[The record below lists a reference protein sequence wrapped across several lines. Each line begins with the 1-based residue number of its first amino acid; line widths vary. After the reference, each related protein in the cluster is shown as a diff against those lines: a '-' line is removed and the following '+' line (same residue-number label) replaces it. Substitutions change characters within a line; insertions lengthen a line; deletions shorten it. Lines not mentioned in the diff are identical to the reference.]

1 MQNADSVHDA
11 TQGSTLPPDLSVRD
25 NGGRSMRHDLASEKA
40 VEIGIR
46 LQDILGTSD
55 AANFLKNNV
64 IGLDV
69 ALRVLLRPELR
80 RKS

>member
-1 MQNADSVHDA
+1 MADHPTAPTDGIPRFSGPA
-11 TQGSTLPPDLSVRD
+11 A
-25 NGGRSMRHDLASEKA
+25 MRHDKVSERA

-64 IGLDV
+64 IDIEV
-69 ALRVLLRPELR
+69 ALRVLLRPEAR
-80 RKS
+80 RKT

>member
-1 MQNADSVHDA
+1 MNHKATLVTEPIHTTTRSNAYDSH
-11 TQGSTLPPDLSVRD
+11 
-25 NGGRSMRHDLASEKA
+25 RSMRHDLASEKA

-55 AANFLKNNV
+55 AAQFLKNNV
-64 IGLDV
+64 IDIEV
-69 ALRVLLRPELR
+69 ALRVLLRPEQR

>member
-1 MQNADSVHDA
+1 MQKTNPVSDSMHAVDRDM
-11 TQGSTLPPDLSVRD
+11 QYGSH
-25 NGGRSMRHDLASEKA
+25 RSMRHDMVSEKA

-64 IGLDV
+64 IDIEV
-69 ALRVLLRPELR
+69 ALRVLLRPEQR

>member
-1 MQNADSVHDA
+1 MQNPTLANE
-11 TQGSTLPPDLSVRD
+11 STPAAESSSQY
-25 NGGRSMRHDLASEKA
+25 GGHRSMRHDVASEKA

-46 LQDILGTSD
+46 LQDVLGTSD

-64 IGLDV
+64 IGIEV

>member
-1 MQNADSVHDA
+1 
-11 TQGSTLPPDLSVRD
+11 
-25 NGGRSMRHDLASEKA
+25 MRHDVASEKA

-46 LQDILGTSD
+46 LQDVLGTSD

-64 IGLDV
+64 IGIEV

>member
-1 MQNADSVHDA
+1 MQKADPVSDSAQTIDRGAHY
-11 TQGSTLPPDLSVRD
+11 GSHRP
-25 NGGRSMRHDLASEKA
+25 MRHDMVSEKA

-64 IGLDV
+64 IDIEV
-69 ALRVLLRPELR
+69 ALRVLLRPEQR